1 MISENT
7 QYCMNET
14 GEKNVLIKGEGF
26 SISLD
31 FGENATLNDFW
42 IYEHGKNQWNPR
54 ASAHYDGMGNL
65 ISKHEFTYDQN
76 DQIREYLNFDSNN
89 SLINRTVYEND
100 EIGRSKFVCCF
111 NGHGEIKYTY

>member
-1 MISENT
+1 
-7 QYCMNET
+7 
-14 GEKNVLIKGEGF
+14 
-26 SISLD
+26 
-31 FGENATLNDFW
+31 
-42 IYEHGKNQWNPR
+42 
-54 ASAHYDGMGNL
+54 MGNL